1 MRNAVDAAGF
11 VEASSARSGSPLVSR
26 AQSRVGTIL
35 HGKWHLDVL
44 LGVGGM
50 AAVYAATH
58 RNGRRTA
65 LKILHP
71 ELSLD
76 REWRARFLRE
86 GRVANAVGHDGAV
99 KVLDDDTTEDGSVFL
114 VLELLEGESLEERLL
129 RHGGRLPEKEVLWI
143 AEQLLDVLV
152 AAHARGV
159 VHRDLKPDNLFL
171 TCSGSLKVLD
181 FGIARLRELTT
192 ASTATHNGGTMGT
205 PAFMAPEQARGL
217 WEEVDAQSDL
227 FAVGATMF
235 TLLSGRNVHE
245 GRTPN
250 ELILSAMTVPPRPLA
265 WSVPGVAPVVAQVV
279 DAALAFEKGK
289 RWPSAERMQ
298 EAVRDAYYDRTGRR
312 MSMAPR
318 PFVPDVAAS
327 GDLGLSRDALAN
339 YAGSPLAKATVE
351 GRWAR
356 RGRVA
361 TAVAVGAAAIV
372 AIGVALVRPGYS
384 TPARRAGGTAQ
395 AIPAVSPPP
404 GASIRSTVVDDP
416 STSLHEPAAVAPT
429 DARAASTPAGA
440 PKASSAPKAS
450 TKPDCS
456 APFVVDPVTHIKH
469 WKIDCL

>member
-1 MRNAVDAAGF
+1 
-11 VEASSARSGSPLVSR
+11 
-26 AQSRVGTIL
+26 
-35 HGKWHLDVL
+35 
-44 LGVGGM
+44 
-50 AAVYAATH
+50 
-58 RNGRRTA
+58 
-65 LKILHP
+65 LKVLHP
-71 ELSLD
+71 EISLD

-114 VLELLEGESLEERLL
+114 VLELLEGESLEERLIRL
-129 RHGGRLPEKEVLWI
+129 GGRLPEKEVLWI
-143 AEQLLDVLV
+143 ADQLLDVLV

-171 TCSGSLKVLD
+171 TCAGSLKVLD
-181 FGIARLRELTT
+181 FGIARLREMTT

-217 WEEVDAQSDL
+217 WEEVDAQSDV

-250 ELILSAMTVPPRPLA
+250 EEILSAMTVPPRPLA
-265 WSVPGVAPVVAQVV
+265 WVVPGVAPVVAQVV

-289 RWPSAERMQ
+289 RWPSAQRMQ
-298 EAVRDAYYDRTGRR
+298 EAVRDAYHDRTGRR

-318 PFVPDVAAS
+318 PVVPDVAAT
-327 GDLGLSRDALAN
+327 GDLGLSRDALSN
-339 YAGSPLAKATVE
+339 YAGSALAKANVE
-351 GRWAR
+351 GPWAR
-356 RGRVA
+356 RAGIA
-361 TAVAVGAAAIV
+361 AAVAAGAAAIV
-372 AIGVALVRPGYS
+372 AIGIALVRPGYS
-384 TPARRAGGTAQ
+384 TPARSTGGTAQ
-395 AIPAVSPPP
+395 ATHAVSPPAV
-404 GASIRSTVVDDP
+404 ASIRSTVVGDP
-416 STSLHEPAAVAPT
+416 SVSLREPPAVAPT
-429 DARAASTPAGA
+429 PTYPDGRTASTPAGA